1 MRVSAVA
8 LVVAVV
14 ASIRAH
20 AGGQIGVVSGGDP
33 TMQKRVTAH
42 VEKWLEKQGNK
53 LVSTPLSKDAAN
65 TLANCFVLDDLKC
78 ARGVVDARTKSISLV
93 YVGVDVD
100 GKTMTFTLYWFV
112 KGREPTGQ
120 KQTCEAC
127 TEQKWHVLVDSV
139 LQRLSDE
146 TTVEM
151 GKLALE
157 SEPAGLMVVLDD
169 VKIGPTP
176 IERDL
181 PAGKHTITLTHRG
194 KSVATREIEIAIG
207 ETNSVSMNVDLV
219 PTEKP
224 SKLAPTLVI
233 AAGVVAATAGSIL
246 VWQGS
251 KDDPSEKWIYPSF
264 VPGGIALCV
273 VGGGAIIGGGILLL
287 RASWSQSAPVVA
299 AGPGG
304 AYLGWV
310 SRF

>member
-33 TMQKRVTAH
+33 AMQKKVTAH

-53 LVSTPLSKDAAN
+53 LVATPLSKDAAN

-127 TEQKWHVLVDSV
+127 TEQKWQTLVDSA
-139 LQRLSDE
+139 LQQLSDA
-146 TTVEM
+146 TTVAM
-151 GKLALE
+151 GKLALD
-157 SEPAGLMVVLDD
+157 SDPAGLMVLLDD

-181 PAGKHTITLTHRG
+181 PAGKHAITLTHRG
-194 KSVATREIEIAIG
+194 KSVATRDIDISVG
-207 ETNSVSMNVDLV
+207 ETNHVSMTVDIERA
-219 PTEKP
+219 PKP
-224 SKLAPTLVI
+224 SKLAPALVI
-233 AAGVVAATAGSIL
+233 AAGVIAATAGGIL

-251 KDDPSEKWIYPSF
+251 KDDASEKWIYPSY

-273 VGGGAIIGGGILLL
+273 GGGGAIIGGGFLLL
-287 RASWSQSAPVVA
+287 RASLSQSAPVVA
-299 AGPGG
+299 AGPNG

-310 SRF
+310 RRF